1 MELVASSRIM
11 TGGFDT
17 AARAME
23 ISCRCP
29 WDSPLPSSYKNC
41 VIAEGQHSYKAV
53 GVGQLCGGNALLV
66 CGVGIP
72 VAQVLHDRSCKQ
84 VRVLKH
90 HAQRAAQVIFFDLVD
105 VDAVIADLA
114 VRNIIKA
121 VEQIGDGGLSR
132 IGGPYKGD
140 LLP

>member
-1 MELVASSRIM
+1 MSILQNDAEAS
-11 TGGFDT
+11 
-17 AARAME
+17 
-23 ISCRCP
+23 
-29 WDSPLPSSYKNC
+29 
-41 VIAEGQHSYKAV
+41 
-53 GVGQLCGGNALLV
+53 
-66 CGVGIP
+66 
-72 VAQVLHDRSCKQ
+72 AQVC
-84 VRVLKH
+84 
-90 HAQRAAQVIFFDLVD
+90 FFDLVD

>member
-29 WDSPLPSSYKNC
+29 WDSPLPSSFKNC
-41 VIAEGQHSYKAV
+41 VIALGQHSYKAV
-53 GVGQLCGGNALLV
+53 GVGQPGGGDALLIG
-66 CGVGIP
+66 GVQAA
-72 VAQVLHDRSCKQ
+72 VADVLHDGAGEQ
-84 VRVLKH
+84 VGVLQH
-90 HAQRAAQVIFFDLVD
+90 DAQRAAQVCFFDLVD

>member
-1 MELVASSRIM
+1 M

-29 WDSPLPSSYKNC
+29 WDSPLPSSFKNC
-41 VIAEGQHSYKAV
+41 VIALGQHSYKAV

-90 HAQRAAQVIFFDLVD
+90 HAQRAAQVCFFDLVD

-114 VRNIIKA
+114 VRNIIKE

>member
-1 MELVASSRIM
+1 MDK
-11 TGGFDT
+11 G
-17 AARAME
+17 
-23 ISCRCP
+23 
-29 WDSPLPSSYKNC
+29 
-41 VIAEGQHSYKAV
+41 V
-53 GVGQLCGGNALLV
+53 GVGKFCRCNDFFIGGVKFSVTDVFHHGCG
-66 CGVGIP
+66 
-72 VAQVLHDRSCKQ
+72 KQ
-84 VRVLKH
+84 VCILQYDTERV
-90 HAQRAAQVIFFDLVD
+90 AQVIFFDLVD